1 VLASDVVVC
10 RCWDEWYGILAELL
24 DLLDLAGDLGS
35 EGLLER
41 LDGRVSM
48 ASGMR
53 RQIGGVDSAYSALG
67 RVGAEGLSHGGG
79 SGHGGAQGGG
89 TNSHR
94 SHYDGC

>member
-1 VLASDVVVC
+1 
-10 RCWDEWYGILAELL
+10 
-24 DLLDLAGDLGS
+24 
-35 EGLLER
+35 
-41 LDGRVSM
+41 M

-89 TNSHR
+89 TNSHG